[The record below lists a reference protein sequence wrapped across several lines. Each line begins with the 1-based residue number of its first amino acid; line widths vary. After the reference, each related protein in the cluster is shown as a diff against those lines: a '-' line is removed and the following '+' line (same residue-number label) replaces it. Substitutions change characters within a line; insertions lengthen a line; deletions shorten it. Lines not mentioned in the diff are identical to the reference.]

1 MRPLVRFLLVS
12 VCAVWV
18 ALYTSALMR
27 ATVDQF
33 KLWFRQSPMLVYTG
47 RSGNANKLAR
57 IQPMIDAFC
66 RENELFLR
74 DTLGWKPGRG
84 YPQPMAGQKGPR
96 YKAIRDAMIMALTEM
111 AD

>member
-74 DTLGWKPGRG
+74 DTLGWKPGR
-84 YPQPMAGQKGPR
+84 
-96 YKAIRDAMIMALTEM
+96 
-111 AD
+111 